1 MAAIFFT
8 HLRFMRVLVL
18 SLILTA
24 PLGVLAQTKPA
35 PAAKA
40 PITLAP
46 GHMQLQ
52 PGGGATN
59 RPDHAPE
66 YPGGEEAMGEFFS
79 QNVKVPVKAR
89 QARVSGDVVV
99 QATVDSSGKLINPSI
114 AKGLTPECNAEALRV
129 VQAMPAWQPATRRG
143 VPVAIL
149 VQVPVPFDNAQVT
162 EFEINRKVPRSTKD
176 APGLN

>member
-1 MAAIFFT
+1 
-8 HLRFMRVLVL
+8 MRVFIL
-18 SLILTA
+18 SLVLTA
-24 PLGVLAQTKPA
+24 PLGALAQTKPA

-40 PITLAP
+40 PVTLTP

-79 QNVKVPVKAR
+79 QNVKVPAKAR

-99 QATVDSSGKLINPSI
+99 QATVDTSGKLINPTI

-162 EFEINRKVPRSTKD
+162 QFEINRKVPRSTKD

>member
-1 MAAIFFT
+1 
-8 HLRFMRVLVL
+8 MRVFIL

-35 PAAKA
+35 SPAKA
-40 PITLAP
+40 PIALAP
-46 GHMQLQ
+46 GRMQLQ
-52 PGGGATN
+52 PGGGAAN

-66 YPGGEEAMGEFFS
+66 YPGGEEAMGDFLS
-79 QNVKVPVKAR
+79 QNVQVPAKAR

-99 QATVDSSGKLINPSI
+99 QATVDTSGKLLNPTI

-129 VQAMPAWQPATRRG
+129 VRAMPAWQPATRRG

-162 EFEINRKVPRSTKD
+162 EFEINHKVPRSTKD

>member
-1 MAAIFFT
+1 
-8 HLRFMRVLVL
+8 MRA
-18 SLILTA
+18 LILA
-24 PLGVLAQTKPA
+24 FVLPIPLGVLAQTKPA

-46 GHMQLQ
+46 GNMQLQ
-52 PGGGATN
+52 AGGGAAN

-66 YPGGEEAMGEFFS
+66 YPGGEEAMGEYFS
-79 QNVKVPVKAR
+79 QTVQVPAKAR
-89 QARVSGDVVV
+89 QARVTGDVVV
-99 QATVDSSGKLINPSI
+99 QATVDTSGKLVNLKV

-143 VPVAIL
+143 VPLAVL
-149 VQVPVPFDNAQVT
+149 VQVPVPFDNAGIT
-162 EFEINRKVPRSTKD
+162 RFENDRKVPRSAKD